1 MKRRT
6 NRGMTSCSRVVKMAR
21 YLRFYKNI
29 KEQDLSD
36 LEEKGFEVMF
46 ANIGR
51 RAAINAINENKALGI
66 PVTFWQDGWVVRRM
80 PDGSIERLQQA
91 AQVREKQFR
100 KGTVLHVRKT
110 H

>member
-6 NRGMTSCSRVVKMAR
+6 NRGMTLRNRVVKMAR
-21 YLRFYKNI
+21 YLRFYKNQ
-29 KEQDLSD
+29 KEQDLSE
-36 LEEKGFEVMF
+36 LEENGFEMIF
-46 ANIGR
+46 ANIGEQ
-51 RAAINAINENKALGI
+51 AATNAINENKALGI

-91 AQVREKQFR
+91 AQIREKQFR

>member
-6 NRGMTSCSRVVKMAR
+6 NRGIGAGKIRRYFRLSASRK
-21 YLRFYKNI
+21 LRG
-29 KEQDLSD
+29 QDLSE
-36 LEEKGFEVMF
+36 LEENGFEAMF

-51 RAAINAINENKALGI
+51 RAATNAINENKALGI

-91 AQVREKQFR
+91 TQVREKQFR
-100 KGTVLHVRKT
+100 KGTVLHVRKA